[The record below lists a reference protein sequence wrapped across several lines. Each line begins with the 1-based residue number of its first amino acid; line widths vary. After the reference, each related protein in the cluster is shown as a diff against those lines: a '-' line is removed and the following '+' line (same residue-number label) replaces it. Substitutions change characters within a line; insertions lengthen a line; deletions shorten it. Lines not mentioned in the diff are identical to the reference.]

1 MSCLLAACDRRV
13 ARHDQSRRDQLYG
26 TGQVFGYP
34 FCPILGLMHHL
45 RITPHEIALLA
56 SRMTGTA
63 RLGAP
68 VPPTGLAHR
77 ITSCCLGALVAA
89 VPVAV
94 VAVRAQEERLTACP
108 AGHQP

>member
-1 MSCLLAACDRRV
+1 
-13 ARHDQSRRDQLYG
+13 
-26 TGQVFGYP
+26 
-34 FCPILGLMHHL
+34 MHHL

-68 VPPTGLAHR
+68 VPAPGLAHR
-77 ITSCCLGALVAA
+77 ITSCCLGALVTA

-94 VAVRAQEERLTACP
+94 VAVRAQEEHLTACP